1 MNLIYGI
8 IIFSISG
15 SIGYMFH
22 TSKINNL
29 TKKNIKLQDTIER
42 LKYDLS
48 KKDKLLLESGNY
60 EILK

>member
-1 MNLIYGI
+1 MDLIYGI
-8 IIFSISG
+8 IIFGVSG
-15 SIGYMFH
+15 SIECMFH
-22 TSKINNL
+22 TSRINNL

-48 KKDKLLLESGNY
+48 KKDKLLLDSGNY